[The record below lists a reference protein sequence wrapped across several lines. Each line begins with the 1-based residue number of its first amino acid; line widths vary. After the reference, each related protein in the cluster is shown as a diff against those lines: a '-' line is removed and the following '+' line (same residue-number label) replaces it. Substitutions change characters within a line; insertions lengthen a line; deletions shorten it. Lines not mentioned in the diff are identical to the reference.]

1 MLQPKNKDG
10 VNGTGNGLPLDL
22 TSGSTNSITPKAKE
36 HSGYTASTSPLPN
49 TANKG
54 NYEKTIDKTRNM
66 VILRGGD
73 KKEISRARIG
83 SKEGDELVKRHEA
96 KKADTKKRR
105 DENFNFL
112 QSRELTGK
120 VSKGK

>member
-1 MLQPKNKDG
+1 MLQPKNKTG

-22 TSGSTNSITPKAKE
+22 TSGSTSSISKKAKE
-36 HSGYTASTSPLPN
+36 HSGYTPATSPLQN

-54 NYEKTIDKTRNM
+54 DYEKTIDKTRDM
-66 VILRGGD
+66 VILRRGD

-83 SKEGDELVKRHEA
+83 SKEGDELVKKHEA

-105 DENFNFL
+105 DENLNFL